1 MYLIACP
8 KLELEFDAKKEEQRR
23 KENKRAQLKA
33 LEESEKQ
40 LVEEMKMKENK
51 SPTAKFL
58 AKILDNFQLQIN
70 RIHLR
75 LEDHSSCKSCSFAAG
90 IILEKLYVN
99 SDNVLGEKRS
109 SLQGVID
116 KKLELKKLGVYW
128 DTTNPVDINTD
139 TIDSLKSGMKVPFLT
154 QVPMKLQD
162 LSPREFILHPI
173 SLKLRIIVDMR
184 KVEDRR
190 PSIDNAISATFQ
202 EFHFSKDIKNAL
214 SDSYRHAQKKETMLE
229 NCRKHFDSHLSK
241 KYSQLL
247 SSMDSKSS
255 SEFFDR
261 CWEKQHTASAIVR
274 IDGDLDSFAFTLR
287 HQQFATLT
295 EFISGLSIQSVR
307 ASYRQFR
314 PSHEDVE
321 SFPREWWRFAIQ
333 CVMQNNRK
341 NRQHRSWR
349 EFQSYKARR
358 EEYILLYKRKQGMK
372 PSLKKDPKGLVRLQK
387 LEDSFSVQEIQIFR
401 QLALSQLTEET
412 EGKKKSLY
420 SLRKSPSPQPDD
432 ERRREIWSRFDI
444 DPDES
449 PWEGENAKDV
459 QIRLDFRIHKIG
471 LDLVREKKQL
481 ISVVFENV
489 GMCVVK
495 RREFLQFWCSLQD
508 LSLKYLHDIDKPW
521 NNIIYPEKE
530 AMMDKQKSVLFLPK
544 EVILTPDEIPFFQL
558 SIESPLQ
565 KEGAF
570 RLRCITLPL
579 SLVGDVECV
588 LDVVTFFS
596 EPLSAMNL
604 DGFSARES
612 NLSASQRRRVRIARE
627 MSSHRQFDVDVYV
640 GPIHLLLPEDSHSVN
655 SSSQTLALRL
665 GNLSFCSKSDHDAE
679 RSLLSDVE
687 AISNVKEDRFDRYE
701 LHVRGISLL
710 LTDGHVDWMKPSV
723 QKSARLSLL
732 DDFEL
737 HALIGRCIT
746 PSEVSLPNLEVICS
760 LSLLH
765 LCLQRSQYMTMLQW
779 AEGFETQLERLVERF
794 ANQMMQLSKVTKRL
808 VEWIWADLGDVRGD
822 NEKNSKKRTQL
833 QVQEKVRDY
842 RGYDEDEL
850 SFLFSKPTLSMRL
863 LFPGVSL
870 TIENDDETLAEFQL
884 RHFCVSVV
892 EQAFS
897 LHVDI
902 TLSELVGKDTTRS
915 VSQKKESY
923 LVISKGMDTL
933 EQVDDTS
940 QNQLIHVEVDVV
952 KRSSPR
958 FQSAPSHITVGIEL
972 GPLSGRI
979 GFSMSYSGHF
989 PSIDF
994 PDFQFLF
1001 AYFESAPKLPCE
1013 RYSPLQRRSST
1024 VSSPSDLPTASSLL
1038 IPTKLEAEQRKSFG
1052 VATVGRSDI
1061 DIGTPIF
1068 LF

>member
-1 MYLIACP
+1 MDDVYLIACP
-8 KLELEFDAKKEEQRR
+8 KLGLDFDARKEEKRKKES
-23 KENKRAQLKA
+23 KRAQLKA

-75 LEDHSSCKSCSFAAG
+75 LEDHISCKSCCFAAG

-109 SLQGVID
+109 SLQGIID
-116 KKLELKKLGVYW
+116 KKLELKKLGIYW
-128 DTTNPVDINTD
+128 DTNNPMDINTD
-139 TIDSLKSGMKVPFLT
+139 TIDSLKSGMKVPFLN
-154 QVPMKLQD
+154 QVPTKLQSF
-162 LSPREFILHPI
+162 LPREFILYPI
-173 SLKLRIIVDMR
+173 SLNLRLIMDMR
-184 KVEDRR
+184 KVENRR
-190 PSIDNAISATFQ
+190 PSIDDALSVTFQ
-202 EFHFSKDIKNAL
+202 EFHYSKDVKNAL
-214 SDSYRHAQKKETMLE
+214 SDCYRHAQKKETILE
-229 NCRKHFDSHLSK
+229 NCRRHFDSHLSK
-241 KYSQLL
+241 KYSHLL
-247 SSMDSKSS
+247 ATMDSKSS

-261 CWEKQHTASAIVR
+261 CWERQHTASAIVR
-274 IDGDLDSFAFTLR
+274 IDGDLDSFAFTLKY
-287 HQQFATLT
+287 QQFVTLT

-314 PSHEDVE
+314 PSHEDVV

-341 NRQHRSWR
+341 KRQHRSWR

-420 SLRKSPSPQPDD
+420 SLRKSPSPRPDD
-432 ERRREIWSRFDI
+432 EKRREIWSRFDI

-449 PWEGENAKDV
+449 PWEGENARDI

-481 ISVVFENV
+481 ISVTFENV

-521 NNIIYPEKE
+521 ENIIYPEKE
-530 AMMDKQKSVLFLPK
+530 ASVDKQKSVLFLPR
-544 EVILTPDEIPFFQL
+544 EVVLSPEEIPFLQL
-558 SIESPLQ
+558 SIEAPLQ

-570 RLRCITLPL
+570 HLRCITLPL
-579 SLVGDVECV
+579 SLVGNVECV

-596 EPLSAMNL
+596 EPLFAINL

-612 NLSASQRRRVRIARE
+612 SFSTSQRRIRVARE
-627 MSSHRQFDVDVYV
+627 MSSHRQFDIDVYV
-640 GPIHLLLPEDSHSVN
+640 GPIHLLLPGDSHAVS
-655 SSSQTLALRL
+655 SSSQSLVLRL
-665 GNLSFCSKSDHDAE
+665 GDLSLCSKNDNGTEKS
-679 RSLLSDVE
+679 LSDVE
-687 AISNVKEDRFDRYE
+687 AISDVKKDRFDRYE

-760 LSLLH
+760 LSLLR
-765 LCLQRSQYMTMLQW
+765 LCLQRSQYMAMLQW
-779 AEGFETQLERLVERF
+779 AEGFEIQLERLVERF

-808 VEWIWADLGDVRGD
+808 VEWIWADLGDAHED
-822 NEKNSKKRTQL
+822 SEKNSKRTQL
-833 QVQEKVRDY
+833 QAQEKVSDY
-842 RGYDEDEL
+842 RSYDEDEL

-870 TIENDDETLAEFQL
+870 SIENDNKTLAEFQI

-897 LHVDI
+897 IHVDI

-915 VSQKKESY
+915 ASQKKETY
-923 LVISKGMDTL
+923 FIVSKRIDAL
-933 EQVDDTS
+933 EQVDETS

-958 FQSAPSHITVGIEL
+958 FQLAPSHITVGIEL
-972 GPLSGRI
+972 GPLSGRVD
-979 GFSMSYSGHF
+979 FSMS
-989 PSIDF
+989 
-994 PDFQFLF
+994 
-1001 AYFESAPKLPCE
+1001 
-1013 RYSPLQRRSST
+1013 
-1024 VSSPSDLPTASSLL
+1024 
-1038 IPTKLEAEQRKSFG
+1038 
-1052 VATVGRSDI
+1052 
-1061 DIGTPIF
+1061 
-1068 LF
+1068 